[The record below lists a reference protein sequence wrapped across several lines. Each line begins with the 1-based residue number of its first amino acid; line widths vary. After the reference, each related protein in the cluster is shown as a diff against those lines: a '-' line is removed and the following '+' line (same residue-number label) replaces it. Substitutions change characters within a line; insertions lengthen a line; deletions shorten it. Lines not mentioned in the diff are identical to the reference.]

1 VIGIYPDSNP
11 MTDRKKPGVAFWTTL
26 AVVVVLVAAYSIA
39 YVEMVQPEQGVFY
52 DLTDSR

>member
-1 VIGIYPDSNP
+1 